1 MHFNFPLAL
10 TWLRIVV
17 IPLFLLLYFVPHQW
31 LAEPIRDCIAAVIF
45 ILAAVTDWLDGWL
58 ARRCKQTTAFG
69 AFLDPVA
76 DKLMVTAALLIL
88 AYLGRIDPLIAFII
102 IGREISI
109 SALGEWMVRLGT
121 SGSVAVRWLGSFNTA
136 AQVISILCLLYAQPL
151 YDVP

>member
-58 ARRCKQTTAFG
+58 ARRWKQTIAFG
-69 AFLDPVA
+69 AFFVPVV
-76 DKLMVTAALLIL
+76 DKCIVTAALLIL
-88 AYLGRIDPLIAFII
+88 LYSERIDPVVYVII
-102 IGREISI
+102 SGREITI
-109 SALGEWMVRLGT
+109 SALRECMAKLGA
-121 SGSVAVRWLGSFNTA
+121 SGSVAVLWLCKFKPA
-136 AQVISILCLLYAQPL
+136 AQMIPIPCLLY
-151 YDVP
+151 